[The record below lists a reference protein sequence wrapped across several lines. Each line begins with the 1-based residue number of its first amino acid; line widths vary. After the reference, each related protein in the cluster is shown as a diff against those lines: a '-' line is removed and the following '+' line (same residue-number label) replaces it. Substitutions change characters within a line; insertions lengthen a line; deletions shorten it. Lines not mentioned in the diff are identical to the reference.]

1 MLGVFIFY
9 SKPPSNIEYFCHIY
23 TKGLQYMPWSQFDE
37 YIYQKMVE
45 DYNSKGDRTI
55 KFNGVEGDLS
65 TLIEAVELVR
75 SMAGYKGK

>member
-1 MLGVFIFY
+1 ML
-9 SKPPSNIEYFCHIY
+9 
-23 TKGLQYMPWSQFDE
+23 WSQFDE

-45 DYNSKGDRTI
+45 DYSSKGDRTV

-75 SMAGYKGK
+75 SMTGYKGK